1 MIAGCHYQYLILP
14 LLPTAAAINTLWLNL
29 REYAQKLRHYLPQID
44 DAGVEVVGVSLGT
57 VEAARDFCG
66 ETGFPLDNMFMV
78 SKYYIVH
85 SRCYSGGP

>member
-1 MIAGCHYQYLILP
+1 MCLVLFILD
-14 LLPTAAAINTLWLNL
+14 L

-66 ETGFPLDNMFMV
+66 ETGFPLDSMFMV
-78 SKYYIVH
+78 I
-85 SRCYSGGP
+85 CAAMPPC